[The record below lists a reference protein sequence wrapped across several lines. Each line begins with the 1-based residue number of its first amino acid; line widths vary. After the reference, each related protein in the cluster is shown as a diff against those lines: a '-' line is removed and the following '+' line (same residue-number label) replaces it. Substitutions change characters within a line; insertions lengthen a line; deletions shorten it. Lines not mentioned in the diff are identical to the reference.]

1 MEDFITALGLAI
13 ALEGIAYA
21 LFPEGMKAM
30 MAQMQTQSPTILRIA
45 GLVAAITGVLVIWL
59 IRG

>member
-1 MEDFITALGLAI
+1 MDDFITALGLAI

-30 MAQMQTQSPTILRIA
+30 MAQMQTQPPAILRTV